1 MTNRNIPQY
10 RLNKYRVSP
19 RSFPHNAY
27 LLYSQLNN
35 AAHAA
40 LRGMDY
46 GCYMDTGD
54 ALGLDDVAGFDYG
67 YDEALSGIIDTLL
80 NVGSWLGGA
89 AVSAYKFAAPV
100 ATTAWRYVT
109 KLPSIAVKAAG
120 YVYEGGKWVYKSVLA
135 PGYTKVFKPVVS
147 WAGEEVIAATGAI
160 GSIFAS
166 SQPAAQAAAPALP
179 VQGEQPPAPGAEQNY
194 VQYPYSYV
202 QPPPAG
208 DSSGYLPYGAQQGFV
223 YNPATGQVEP
233 APTDG
238 QTPAVGVPAAGKKN
252 LLWYVIGGV
261 ALAAAI
267 L

>member
-1 MTNRNIPQY
+1 
-10 RLNKYRVSP
+10 
-19 RSFPHNAY
+19 
-27 LLYSQLNN
+27 
-35 AAHAA
+35 
-40 LRGMDY
+40 
-46 GCYMDTGD
+46 
-54 ALGLDDVAGFDYG
+54 
-67 YDEALSGIIDTLL
+67 
-80 NVGSWLGGA
+80 
-89 AVSAYKFAAPV
+89 
-100 ATTAWRYVT
+100 VT

-120 YVYEGGKWVYKSVLA
+120 YVYEGGKWAYKSVLA
-135 PGYTKVFKPVVS
+135 PGYTKVVKPVVS
-147 WAGEEVIAATGAI
+147 WAGKEVIAATGAI

-208 DSSGYLPYGAQQGFV
+208 DSSQYLPSDIQGGFV
-223 YNPATGQVEP
+223 YNPATGAVEP

-238 QTPAVGVPAAGKKN
+238 GQTAPGQATASGGKN